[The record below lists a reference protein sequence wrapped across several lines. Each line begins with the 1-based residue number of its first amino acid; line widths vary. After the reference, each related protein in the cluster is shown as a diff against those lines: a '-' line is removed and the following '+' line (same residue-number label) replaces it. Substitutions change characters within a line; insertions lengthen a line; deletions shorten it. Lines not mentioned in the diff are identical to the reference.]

1 MLLMFALVEYDMLS
15 GGALGSLALG
25 ATAAA
30 CWRNGRPRAG
40 ALTLGPAPGFADE
53 LDAAVAVL
61 WDWCDLFFLFW
72 GCGRLFWWRPCGTG
86 ARCFFSAFYVCF
98 ESGFGQWLVW
108 PELAFK
114 QNIRHHRTTPRTSQT
129 SLATTQTI
137 YITISPNKLKR
148 LGEPMIFGTIGAS
161 IDFATLPASVAAR
174 ALAIVC
180 IGARFLFAVLI
191 ALACICTP
199 VNTWQNQTK
208 THNTKTGLL
217 VRALSTFAT
226 MWGRIGGCACVDGG
240 GGAAARPKACAR
252 CCAGS
257 GGGGGGAG
265 CGPSYT
271 WREALFFAVAWTPK
285 ATVQAA
291 LSGAPLHVVRL

>member
-30 CWRNGRPRAG
+30 CWRNGRPRVD

-61 WDWCDLFFLFW
+61 WDWC
-72 GCGRLFWWRPCGTG
+72 
-86 ARCFFSAFYVCF
+86 ARRFYVCLRGAWG
-98 ESGFGQWLVW
+98 SGLRARV
-108 PELAFK
+108 ASK
-114 QNIRHHRTTPRTSQT
+114 QNIDITTPRTHEPT
-129 SLATTQTI
+129 PLPTQTI
-137 YITISPNKLKR
+137 YMTIPLKQTKQKKARRAHDLRHYWGVDR
-148 LGEPMIFGTIGAS
+148 LCH
-161 IDFATLPASVAAR
+161 AAR
-174 ALAIVC
+174 QRC
-180 IGARFLFAVLI
+180 RARARHRLHRCVFFGLLFLLLWLVYARPS
-191 ALACICTP
+191 TRDE
-199 VNTWQNQTK
+199 NQTK
-208 THNTKTGLL
+208 TQNTKTGLL

-226 MWGRIGGCACVDGG
+226 MWGRIGGCACVVG
-240 GGAAARPKACAR
+240 GGAVASKACAR
-252 CCAGS
+252 CCAGGCA
-257 GGGGGGAG
+257 GGGAGAG

-291 LSGAPLHVVRL
+291 LSGAPLHVVRFLRGVALLEGEGDF